1 MIAGI
6 TSGNAFKGQPE
17 MRDWP
22 VLKVLSNCGLRHQ
35 AQDQAEG
42 ILKLQRIPGWSE
54 QWHNQNIN
62 EKVQV
67 RVSVRQISL
76 LSCFQI
82 EPGFELLK
90 REAGSKLTQP
100 GVSAAPTK
108 HSLTISSQRKK
119 ANWPAAFRMPI
130 RGEVVEEEEWKTLQ
144 WLDKDTVR
152 GNLCS

>member
-1 MIAGI
+1 MYVFYVLYLTMTCQIII
-6 TSGNAFKGQPE
+6 TIMFWLKVGLTWVNAFEGQT
-17 MRDWP
+17 MMMIKDWP

-54 QWHNQNIN
+54 QWHNQKYPWEDARESKKI
-62 EKVQV
+62 
-67 RVSVRQISL
+67 RRRSL
-76 LSCFQI
+76 LRCFLIQ
-82 EPGFELLK
+82 PGLELLK

-119 ANWPAAFRMPI
+119 LSEQLLL
-130 RGEVVEEEEWKTLQ
+130 G
-144 WLDKDTVR
+144 
-152 GNLCS
+152 S